1 MLDREL
7 STELL
12 ISSSSQVFAI
22 GLAAER
28 IVELAGIGTGYRNSD
43 DLSRN
48 FIVMMLDLSITW

>member
-28 IVELAGIGTGYRNSD
+28 ASDLQGSAWATEL
-43 DLSRN
+43 
-48 FIVMMLDLSITW
+48 